1 MREHRISFLQ
11 VARTV
16 LRVIR
21 KSKVERSKETQ
32 KDFKHSL
39 SVNCPNT
46 ELTGKAYSEKHNK
59 HVELNKYIGNKNNNF
74 FQPQYSPAT
83 IKCKCQTI
91 SYFNKKE
98 NSALSEKQGKR
109 KFSLKLRSKFDTLT
123 EIQKH
128 EGSIT
133 NETPTRRKFS
143 LKSASSG
150 GRKLTRE
157 RLHLSCPDLS
167 LKLGEEMEM
176 EEIVDCLD
184 ENTCN
189 MFGDNIEHD
198 GVGSELI
205 EINAE

>member
-1 MREHRISFLQ
+1 MIRMIRSTKLE
-11 VARTV
+11 RTKETPKAFKRSV
-16 LRVIR
+16 DSPKTVFNE
-21 KSKVERSKETQ
+21 KSESLTFCSKE
-32 KDFKHSL
+32 F
-39 SVNCPNT
+39 
-46 ELTGKAYSEKHNK
+46 NK
-59 HVELNKYIGNKNNNF
+59 HDEINKYIGNKNNNF

-83 IKCKCQTI
+83 IKRNCQTM

-109 KFSLKLRSKFDTLT
+109 KFSLKLRSKFDTRT

-128 EGSIT
+128 EGLIT
-133 NETPTRRKFS
+133 NETPTQRKFS

-176 EEIVDCLD
+176 VEMEEMVDCLD

-189 MFGDNIEHD
+189 MFRDNIEHD